1 MNIGLKY
8 VTEAE
13 RARIPDDSFAGP
25 NHTFPIDTQAHVFA
39 AAHLYGRAA
48 DPQAVR
54 ARIIEI
60 AKRRGFSLPEGW
72 ETGPDTDQD
81 TDDSKPGKSADNVL
95 SFKTVPFELKSAS
108 GDGSEFEGY
117 GNAFHNIDTAQEI
130 VASGAF
136 KRSIEKLMAEGSTD
150 VIFLGGINHQW
161 DSPIGKVT
169 SAKEDAKGLFVQG
182 KISPTQHGKDCMVL
196 LKDGVLK
203 KMSIGY
209 KVLSDEMLDGPKEV
223 ADYWKSVGYK
233 PSEKDIAMSRNGA
246 RLLTNVHLYEV
257 SPVVAPANDMADIT
271 RVKRYT
277 AGDLQTKRAF
287 ERFLRDSG
295 LSRTEAVTAIGLL
308 FKGLQRDA
316 DEAASPEVE
325 TPPDEPDTPTP
336 SPIPPEPETQE
347 NEKQEPPTEAAPVV
361 VADPVPVVEKADS
374 RLVSARFANF
384 LTFQARIARV

>member
-8 VTEAE
+8 ITEAE
-13 RARIPDDSFAGP
+13 RAAIPDEDFAGP
-25 NHTFPIDTQAHVFA
+25 NHTFPCNTQAHVYA

-48 DPQAVR
+48 DPTAVR

-60 AKRRGFSLPEGW
+60 AHRHGFALPEEW
-72 ETGPDTDQD
+72 VTD
-81 TDDSKPGKSADNVL
+81 KPGKSQADDGMD
-95 SFKTVPFELKSAS
+95 FKILPFELKSAS
-108 GDGSEFEGY
+108 DTGSEFSGY
-117 GNAFHNIDTAQEI
+117 ANCFNNIDSAQEI
-130 VASGAF
+130 VAPGAF
-136 KRSIEKLMAEGSTD
+136 TD
-150 VIFLGGINHQW
+150 TLANFMSNGFIGGLNHNW
-161 DSPIGKVT
+161 DSPIGKPI
-169 SAKEDAKGLFVQG
+169 SAKEDPKGLFVEG

-196 LKDGVLK
+196 MKDNVIK

-209 KVLSDEMLDGPKEV
+209 RVQGDTYLEDAEEV
-223 ADYWKSVGYK
+223 GAYWKSQGYT
-233 PSEKDIAMSRNGA
+233 PTASDIAAAQNGA
-246 RLLTNVHLYEV
+246 RVLTKIHLFEF
-257 SPVVAPANDMADIT
+257 SPVTVPANTMADIT
-271 RVKRYT
+271 RVKRYS
-277 AGDLQTKRAF
+277 AGDLQTERAF

-295 LSRTEAVTAIGLL
+295 LSRKEAVTTIALL